1 MLLSDLNKYF
11 ATNKRA
17 CLADLA
23 NHFDADPDA
32 LKAML
37 DLLTAKKRITPVID
51 NTKCGGC
58 VRCDPDRLVI
68 YEWCA

>member
-32 LKAML
+32 
-37 DLLTAKKRITPVID
+37 
-51 NTKCGGC
+51 
-58 VRCDPDRLVI
+58 
-68 YEWCA
+68 